1 MFAAGMVAFAVE
13 SLLVDR
19 LLSYPLTPEG
29 QAFWILALQT
39 ATLLTPI
46 PWCLFAFLAGRGA
59 DASVPRNWRIS
70 FAVGGAGLVVAALA
84 DLAWPFF
91 SETVGVLW
99 HRLLLAPVALRVR
112 VWQITSWARGL
123 RGGQALPEGGLV
135 LTILSPSDSS
145 SSPPAAR
152 KGRPTSSGTS
162 PT

>member
-46 PWCLFAFLAGRGA
+46 PWCLFAFLAGSGA

-84 DLAWPFF
+84 ALAWPFF

-99 HRLLLAPVALRVR
+99 HRLLLASCCAPRPSLADHVMG
-112 VWQITSWARGL
+112 TG
-123 RGGQALPEGGLV
+123 PEGASAAGNLV
-135 LTILSPSDSS
+135 LTILSPSASS